1 MLASHYRLCST
12 TVVGKPMRRLL
23 NECGNTAYQPGNLMF
38 NNGLP
43 GDRTAYMSNGKKSS
57 LEHAALDPNDSEILR
72 LVLSYKFSTP
82 PPNPNAL
89 SLSVAKDT
97 KFSFL

>member
-1 MLASHYRLCST
+1 
-12 TVVGKPMRRLL
+12 
-23 NECGNTAYQPGNLMF
+23 MF

-57 LEHAALDPNDSEILR
+57 LEHVALDPNDSEILRR

-82 PPNPNAL
+82 PTNPNAL